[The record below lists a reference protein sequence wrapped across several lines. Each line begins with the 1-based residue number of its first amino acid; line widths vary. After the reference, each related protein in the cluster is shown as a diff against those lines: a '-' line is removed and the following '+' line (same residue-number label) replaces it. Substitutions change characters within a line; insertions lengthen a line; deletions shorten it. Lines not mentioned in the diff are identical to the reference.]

1 VRGTIH
7 RNDTTKGLRGM
18 TLRSLRTLVVYV
30 FLTGLMA
37 GLMLANAI
45 LRFQWVYV
53 LVVLL
58 FFIIA
63 GFMYHAS
70 AGLIP
75 EGKE

>member
-1 VRGTIH
+1 
-7 RNDTTKGLRGM
+7 
-18 TLRSLRTLVVYV
+18 VVYV

>member
-1 VRGTIH
+1 
-7 RNDTTKGLRGM
+7 M